1 MDFGPG
7 IASRKVMWAFP
18 LFPRL
23 YLPPP
28 WLLILNS
35 EGVIPAEEP
44 GREPLGLCSGQG
56 LCVPVLSALPICF
69 LIRPPPHTPSL
80 YPFGFE
86 NAWDENKPSCA
97 PKWGVRRSGQEKTQV
112 EDCGGGRAHSGQRT
126 CCCFR
131 VVLRS
136 RKSGRGGVANGEGLS
151 KGAGPWWSSAEVP
164 EQEEEGG
171 LQDGTR
177 SHLNSEMALSAR
189 VLSGHHRQPPSHGL
203 FASLH

>member
-97 PKWGVRRSGQEKTQV
+97 PRWGVRRRGQEKTQV
-112 EDCGGGRAHSGQRT
+112 EDCGGGRTQGREHAAASWLCSAAG
-126 CCCFR
+126 
-131 VVLRS
+131 S
-136 RKSGRGGVANGEGLS
+136 RGGAGSLMEKDCQKEQVLGGPLQKSQNKRRRVAY
-151 KGAGPWWSSAEVP
+151 
-164 EQEEEGG
+164 
-171 LQDGTR
+171 R
-177 SHLNSEMALSAR
+177 M
-189 VLSGHHRQPPSHGL
+189 GHVVT
-203 FASLH
+203 